1 MAKGFPFVTVHIKV
15 TFASTMMGPCG
26 ICCTIGILLGASI
39 TYNEVIHL
47 IRVRSYF
54 FSSSGK
60 ANLHELQDTQNLTK
74 IYRLR

>member
-1 MAKGFPFVTVHIKV
+1 MAKRFSFVTVHINV
-15 TFASTMMGPCG
+15 TFVSTNIGPCG

-47 IRVRSYF
+47 IRVRSYL

-60 ANLHELQDTQNLTK
+60 ANLHELQVTQNLTK

>member
-26 ICCTIGILLGASI
+26 ICCTVGILLGASI

-54 FSSSGK
+54 FSSSRK
-60 ANLHELQDTQNLTK
+60 ANLHELQVTKNLTK
-74 IYRLR
+74 YI